1 MRSPIIRC
9 PAAVA
14 LLLLP
19 SVAFSF
25 SAVSSPAGAVRRSSS
40 LSSSIGDA
48 VTLDGRV
55 IRAPIAPLADFVL
68 VRNRDRISS
77 TSGGIFLPDQNQVK
91 STEGEVVAA
100 GPGMHHPRTAALIP
114 TEVQVGEGVVY
125 KEYAGLDIK
134 YCEEEMAL
142 IRNKDIMLSY
152 EGQLLTE
159 ETATP
164 RADWVLV
171 RLPKKSEQESSGGI
185 VVAASV
191 FSEDLPV
198 RGTVAAVGPG
208 RFDDRGERLSVPV
221 QVGEDVK
228 FREYAGNDITI
239 TGDPYLLF
247 QATDLLSSQAAD
259 E

>member
-1 MRSPIIRC
+1 MRSPILRR
-9 PAAVA
+9 PAALA

-19 SVAFSF
+19 SLALSF
-25 SAVSSPAGAVRRSSS
+25 SAVPSSGGAVRRSSS
-40 LSSSIGDA
+40 SLASSIGDA
-48 VTLDGRV
+48 VTLDGRP
-55 IRAPIAPLADFVL
+55 IRAPITPLADFVL

-114 TEVQVGEGVVY
+114 TEVRVGEGVVY
-125 KEYAGLDIK
+125 KEYAGLDLK

-142 IRNKDIMLSY
+142 LRNKDIMLSY
-152 EGQLLTE
+152 EGVQLTE
-159 ETATP
+159 ETASP

-171 RLPKKSEQESSGGI
+171 RLPKKAEQESSGGV

-191 FSEDLPV
+191 FAEDLPV
-198 RGTVAAVGPG
+198 VGTVAKVGPG
-208 RFDDRGERLSVPV
+208 RFNDKGERLPVPV
-221 QVGEDVK
+221 RVGEDVK

-239 TGDPYLLF
+239 SGDPYLLF
-247 QATDLLSSQAAD
+247 QATDLLSSVAA